1 MTEAVLRGQTALVTG
16 ASSGIGLEI
25 ARELARLGCGLILA
39 ARRFDRLQS
48 AQREIQQAFGV
59 PVEIYSVDLAGEEAR
74 LQLYQAIVNS
84 GGQVDILINNAG
96 FAIFGDYASVAWE
109 RERELLNIN
118 ILALTHLTRL
128 FLPGMLQRK
137 HGYILLMASVQGY
150 TPVPPYTTY
159 AASKSY
165 VVNYAH
171 SLRHNL
177 RSTGVSVTV
186 SAPGATES
194 EFLQVSGQRPSLYER
209 LTMMKAEDVARISVK
224 AMLQRRASVVPGW
237 INQSTIFFTRF
248 VPRHWLAGITDW
260 LMKKM

>member
-1 MTEAVLRGQTALVTG
+1 MIEPVLRGQTALVTG

-25 ARELARLGCGLILA
+25 ARELSRFGCGLILV

-48 AQREIQQAFGV
+48 AQREIQQAFDV
-59 PVEIYSVDLAGEEAR
+59 PVDIHSLDLAGEEAR
-74 LQLYQAIVNS
+74 LQLYQAVSS
-84 GGQVDILINNAG
+84 GGQVDILVNNAG
-96 FAIFGDYASVAWE
+96 FAIFGDYAGIAWE

-118 ILALTHLTRL
+118 VLALTHLTRL

-137 HGYILLMASVQGY
+137 YGYILLIASVQGY

-165 VVNYAH
+165 AVNYAH
-171 SLRHNL
+171 SLRYDLH
-177 RSTGVSVTV
+177 STGVSVTV

-224 AMLQRRASVVPGW
+224 AMLQRRASIVPGW
-237 INQSTIFFTRF
+237 INQSTIFFTRLM
-248 VPRHWLAGITDW
+248 PRQWLAGITDW